1 MTYNPFI
8 SNGTCYFEAG
18 EQSAAVFFPCG
29 NDALGHKPCCQ
40 SGDMCLANKACYN
53 GEFGVT
59 YLAGC
64 SDPDYND
71 SSCPD
76 KQSFKGMKT
85 STRSTGKKAEA
96 NPRHQDTPWTG
107 LVLCNNTNQW
117 LQCRQ
122 SEKPKVLTS
131 PDPCSC
137 PEPASRTIAFLDAT
151 KLADIGQLPATS
163 GGSVLWQSG
172 FIPTASE
179 ETPTSTPSTTRP
191 SSSALPTAPS
201 SSASPF
207 STSSALPTSNPPGM
221 TAAAKAGIGV
231 GAGLGALLIL
241 GAFLLLFLRRR
252 EHRRESHMFDCSPR
266 EVESKGKSDAMDTPG
281 FAVTPVTPVTPA
293 LSKLDPGAVRRWS
306 ELQGD
311 YTPNPTLSGH
321 FRQESTPRRTDGTH
335 GRRIA
340 QYAKHVAEL
349 PG

>member
-1 MTYNPFI
+1 
-8 SNGTCYFEAG
+8 
-18 EQSAAVFFPCG
+18 
-29 NDALGHKPCCQ
+29 
-40 SGDMCLANKACYN
+40 MCLANKACYN

-76 KQSFKGMKT
+76 KQSFK
-85 STRSTGKKAEA
+85 
-96 NPRHQDTPWTG
+96 DTPWTG

-191 SSSALPTAPS
+191 SSSAVPTAPS
-201 SSASPF
+201 SSSSASASPF

-231 GAGLGALLIL
+231 GASLGALLIL
-241 GAFLLLFLRRR
+241 GALLLLFLRRR

-266 EVESKGKSDAMDTPG
+266 EVESKGKSDAMDMPG

-293 LSKLDPGAVRRWS
+293 LSELDPGAVRRWS

-321 FRQESTPRRTDGTH
+321 FLQESTPRRTDGTH